1 MISPSYLL
9 SLSRPSALPSNLTL
23 LSGGEKRSRICFY
36 KAGRLKSSRFRPTCC
51 SSGRNSLSFDE
62 NSSSFCIIEGP
73 ETVEDFVQM
82 QLQEIDDNIRS
93 RRNKIFLLME
103 EVRRLRIQQRIRS
116 AKFNNESSD
125 ENEMPDMPSTIPFLA
140 NMTPKT
146 MKQLHLTSFLMVSGI
161 IMFGGLLAPI
171 LELKLGLGGT
181 SYEDFIQSMHL
192 PLQLSQVD
200 PIISSFSGG
209 AVGVISALM
218 LIEVNNVEQQQKKRC
233 KYCHGAGY
241 LACARCAA
249 SGVCAST
256 EPVSVAHICG
266 HPFEPP
272 TTQRCPNCSG
282 TGKVMCPTCLCT
294 GMAMASEHDPRID
307 PFD

>member
-1 MISPSYLL
+1 MPEQLTFAHRYIQFPFFRL
-9 SLSRPSALPSNLTL
+9 SLFLKELFL
-23 LSGGEKRSRICFY
+23 IKIKECFFKLIFIGG
-36 KAGRLKSSRFRPTCC
+36 
-51 SSGRNSLSFDE
+51 NSIFSF
-62 NSSSFCIIEGP
+62 S
-73 ETVEDFVQM
+73 Q
-82 QLQEIDDNIRS
+82 
-93 RRNKIFLLME
+93 
-103 EVRRLRIQQRIRS
+103 
-116 AKFNNESSD
+116 
-125 ENEMPDMPSTIPFLA
+125 
-140 NMTPKT
+140 
-146 MKQLHLTSFLMVSGI
+146 
-161 IMFGGLLAPI
+161 

-282 TGKVMCPTCLCT
+282 TGKVC
-294 GMAMASEHDPRID
+294 
-307 PFD
+307 